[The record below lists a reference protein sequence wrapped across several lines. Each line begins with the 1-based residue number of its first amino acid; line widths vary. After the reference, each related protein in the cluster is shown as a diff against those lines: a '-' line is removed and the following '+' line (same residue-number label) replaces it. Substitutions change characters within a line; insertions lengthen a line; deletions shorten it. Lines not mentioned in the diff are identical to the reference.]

1 VAAAILLAAGG
12 AWWATHRRAAG
23 RSPAGRT
30 TLAILPFQN
39 LGSDSETD
47 YLKLALP
54 DEIATTLSYIPS
66 LAIRP
71 FASTRKFTKPDTDP
85 QAVGRE
91 LSVSDVFSGHFLR
104 EGDRMQVT
112 LEVMETESNRVLWR
126 DTLGAKIGDL
136 IGLREQITTHLRQG
150 LFPVFAASSV
160 KGDSSAPSNPEAYDL
175 FLRSSA
181 VSRDPLPNKQA
192 LAMLARA
199 VKLDPSYAPAWNAL
213 AKREYYDGGYS
224 DGGTAAM
231 ERARAAAERAL
242 QIDPNLTDAA
252 ARLIILRVEAGD
264 LAGAFD
270 DASRLVRLRPDS
282 ALAHFILGYVLRY
295 GGALKDSARECD
307 TALALDRKDPGWR
320 SCGLPFVLLG
330 DYEHA
335 MDYVRLDA
343 GSQWSFIVEADLR
356 LRQGRPA
363 ETLALLRKLPKTIAR
378 LSPVEPCLEGRPL
391 PEGDASLR
399 EFEARILADRDPEP
413 KYFEATHMA
422 WCGNT
427 ALALRLLRRS
437 VEDGYL
443 VVAATDRDPLLAK
456 LRNTP
461 EFAAIRALAIE
472 KQKQLAA
479 QRAGK

>member
-1 VAAAILLAAGG
+1 VILLAAAGG
-12 AWWATHRRAAG
+12 WWATHRRSLSG
-23 RSPAGRT
+23 KSPAGRT

-39 LGSDSETD
+39 LGPDAADD

-126 DTLGAKIGDL
+126 DTLGSKIGDL

-231 ERARAAAERAL
+231 ERARTAAERAL
-242 QIDPNLTDAA
+242 QIDPNLTDATV
-252 ARLIILRVEAGD
+252 RLIILRVEAGD
-264 LAGAFD
+264 LAGALD

-282 ALAHFILGYVLRY
+282 AVAHFILGYVLRY
-295 GGALKDSARECD
+295 SGALKDSARECD
-307 TALALDRKDPGWR
+307 TALGLDRKDPGWR
-320 SCGLPFVLLG
+320 SCGIAFVLLG

-335 MDYVRLDA
+335 MDYIRLDA
-343 GSQWSFIVEADLR
+343 GSQWSFIVESDMR
-356 LRQGRPA
+356 WRQGRPA
-363 ETLALLRKLPKTIAR
+363 EALTLLRKLPRAIVR
-378 LSPVEPCLEGRPL
+378 LAPVEPCLEGRPL
-391 PEGDASLR
+391 PDGDAALR
-399 EFEARILADRDPEP
+399 EFEAQIMADRDPEP

-437 VEDGYL
+437 VADGYL
-443 VVAATDRDPLLAK
+443 AVPGMDRDPLLAK
-456 LRNTP
+456 ARSTP
-461 EFAAIRALAIE
+461 EFAAIRALAVE

-479 QRAGK
+479 RRGAP